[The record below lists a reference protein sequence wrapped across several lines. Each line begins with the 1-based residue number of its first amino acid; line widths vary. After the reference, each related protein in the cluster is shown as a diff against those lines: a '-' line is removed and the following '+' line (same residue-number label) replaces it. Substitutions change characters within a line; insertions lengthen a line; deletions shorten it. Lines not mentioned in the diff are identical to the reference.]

1 MYNHIFLDP
10 CPRKSTEKLAVKV
23 YPWSPQSLKNTWHG
37 TGVCLKIRYPNIHW
51 LILINH
57 HYISLFEWHFFIAQ
71 FQTHPNILWLL
82 YTTQLYPK
90 CLQIPMTYPMNFPV
104 SRCFKHHFQAR
115 PGARVLVVWVV
126 PLLQG
131 STPSPFQ
138 ASGSVQ
144 FFQMNFEAIC
154 GFKIGVPSGNLLHS
168 YGKIHHF

>member
-57 HYISLFEWHFFIAQ
+57 HYISLFEWQFCIAQ

-82 YTTQLYPK
+82 YTPQLYPNVFK
-90 CLQIPMTYPMNFPV
+90 SPWHIPWIFQFQDV
-104 SRCFKHHFQAR
+104 SSIIFR
-115 PGARVLVVWVV
+115 PGPPHAFWLSELSHFFKA
-126 PLLQG
+126 PLLL
-131 STPSPFQ
+131 PFKPRDHF
-138 ASGSVQ
+138 SSS
-144 FFQMNFEAIC
+144 FQNFEAIC
-154 GFKIGVPSGNLLHS
+154 GFLIGVPSGNLT
-168 YGKIHHF
+168 